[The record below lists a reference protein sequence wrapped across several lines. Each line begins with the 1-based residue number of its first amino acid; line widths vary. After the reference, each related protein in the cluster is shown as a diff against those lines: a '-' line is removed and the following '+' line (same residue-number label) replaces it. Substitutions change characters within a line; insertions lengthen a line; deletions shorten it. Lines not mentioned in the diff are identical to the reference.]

1 MWRIQ
6 IWIHTFISFHFLI
19 FFRPSNATFE
29 KGIEPFIEITAL
41 RKNRAYSFYYVNLA
55 TLIVQ
60 GIVPLILL
68 AYWNYNIYK
77 NIRSSTNLLH
87 ESINLNNRDKTEHS
101 LSRVLIG
108 IVFAFVLCHALR
120 IFLDVHEATWIKHVQ
135 ACMSKGRRGISLWV
149 FVAMEFSSLLLVVSS
164 SINMIIYCCLNSSFR
179 KRIINT
185 FKKKWVKYL
194 LVIIYLISNNK

>member
-1 MWRIQ
+1 MNKYAY
-6 IWIHTFISFHFLI
+6 FFSFHNRYYC
-19 FFRPSNATFE
+19 RPSNTA
-29 KGIEPFIEITAL
+29 IEEAIQPFIEITDL

-60 GIVPLILL
+60 GIVPLVLL

-87 ESINLNNRDKTEHS
+87 ESMNLNNRDKTEHS

-120 IFLDVHEATWIKHVQ
+120 IFLDCHEAIWIKHVQ
-135 ACMSKGRRGISLWV
+135 ACMSQGRRGISLWV
-149 FVAMEFSSLLLVVSS
+149 FVSMEFSSLLLVVSS
-164 SINMIIYCCLNSSFR
+164 SINMIIYCCLNTNFR
-179 KRIINT
+179 SEIINT
-185 FKKKWVKYL
+185 FNKKWVKY
-194 LVIIYLISNNK
+194 IFKIY